1 MESRAIDMRVI
12 GHMVTR
18 NEMHRWLT
26 STLPWL
32 HEICD
37 GNVAIYDD
45 QSDDDIED
53 YASRLG
59 VSFLRRPDGMPSFS
73 DNEGDFRW
81 AGWQAME
88 RAFKPRK
95 GDWILAVDADEL
107 LVTNEAGGSL
117 DDVRLHLC
125 DAIGAA
131 EERNQRSI
139 SFDVAE
145 VFAFD
150 DMGWPLVRTDGYWGA
165 ITACRAGKWEFQ
177 GVFDPRKEGGGSLP
191 SSWPRATSVHEH
203 LELLHLGYARPE
215 DRIAKHSR
223 YQTGTG
229 HNPRH
234 VDSILGHPDLSYWI
248 GMRPP
253 LRS

>member
-1 MESRAIDMRVI
+1 MGLRVTDVRVI

-18 NEMHRWLT
+18 NEMARWLT

-32 HEICD
+32 SEICH
-37 GNVAIYDD
+37 GQVAIYDD
-45 QSDDDIED
+45 RSDDDIET
-53 YASRLG
+53 YAGELG
-59 VSFLRRPDGMPSFS
+59 VSFLRRPESMPSFA

-81 AGWQAME
+81 AGWMAME
-88 RAFKPRK
+88 RAFKPRQ
-95 GDWILAVDADEL
+95 GDWILVIDADEL
-107 LVTNEAGGSL
+107 LVANQPGCGIDE
-117 DDVRLHLC
+117 VRFLLL
-125 DAIGAA
+125 DAIGDA
-131 EERNQRSI
+131 EEDDQPSI
-139 SFDVAE
+139 AFEVAE

-150 DMGWPLVRTDGYWGA
+150 DMGWPLVRTDGYWGS
-165 ITACRAGKWEFQ
+165 ITACRLARWKPQ
-177 GVFDPRKEGGGSLP
+177 GVFERRKEGGGSLP
-191 SSWPRATSVHEH
+191 SSWPRAFRAHDH

-234 VDSILGHPDLSYWI
+234 VASILGHPDLSYWT

-253 LRS
+253 LKS